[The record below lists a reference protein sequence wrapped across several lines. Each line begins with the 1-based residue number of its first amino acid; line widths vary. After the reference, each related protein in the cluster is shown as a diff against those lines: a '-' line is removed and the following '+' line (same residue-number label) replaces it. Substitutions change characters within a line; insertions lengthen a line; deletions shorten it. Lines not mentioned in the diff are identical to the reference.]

1 MRRRKTELFHTSG
14 ILRYHLNN
22 HQVSCLQTSFK
33 KLVLGSGT
41 IIVCLCALHMKKSKF
56 SENIRSTEY

>member
-1 MRRRKTELFHTSG
+1 MRRRKTELFHISG

-41 IIVCLCALHMKKSKF
+41 I
-56 SENIRSTEY
+56 SENIRSTEIEINTLTLTS